1 MSDKRQCRTR
11 FAPSPTGMIHIG
23 NLRSALY
30 AYLLARSEGGKFVL
44 RIEDTDRDRLVEGAV
59 EKIYDAL
66 RICGMDHDEGPDIGG
81 PYAPYVQSERKD
93 QYLPEA
99 KRLVDEGSA
108 YYCFCSKERLEKLAE
123 DGQMGYDRHCRDL
136 AKEEVEAKLEAGEP
150 YVIRQKMPIEGETTF
165 HDEVFGDIS
174 VDNKEL
180 EDQILIKSD
189 GYPTYNFANVI
200 DDHAMGITHVLRG
213 SEYLSS
219 TPKYQLLYRA
229 FGWDEPV
236 YVHLPLILGEDGKK
250 LSKRHG
256 ATSLEDLIGQGYLP
270 AAIVNYIA
278 FLGWSPGNDTRE
290 IFSLEELEEIFS
302 TKHIG
307 KAPAIFDYE
316 KLDWVNKHYVQELP
330 VDEFEKLALPYYK
343 EVLGED
349 VSDIAVAVLNEVLQ
363 NRISKFSEIPEMIH
377 FLKERPELTP
387 DLFFNKKQ
395 KLNVPLAIR
404 VLETVIPGL
413 EGIDGFARDDVHA
426 YLMGLGEE
434 MELKTGQVMGP
445 PRLAVAGQK
454 VTPGGTTEMLMIL
467 GKEKALAR
475 LKSALDFLHAN
486 NEEA

>member
-200 DDHAMGITHVLRG
+200 DDRDGHHSCAPRQRVSSPRVSTSTGLRLG
-213 SEYLSS
+213 
-219 TPKYQLLYRA
+219 RA
-229 FGWDEPV
+229 CVCAPA
-236 YVHLPLILGEDGKK
+236 LILGEDGETLEAPRRD
-250 LSKRHG
+250 LSSLTA
-256 ATSLEDLIGQGYLP
+256 ATCLRRCQLSPSP
-270 AAIVNYIA
+270 AGRRGTTPAKS
-278 FLGWSPGNDTRE
+278 SPGRARR
-290 IFSLEELEEIFS
+290 IFS

-307 KAPAIFDYE
+307 KAPAIFDYD

-413 EGIDGFARDDVHA
+413 EGIDASPA
-426 YLMGLGEE
+426 
-434 MELKTGQVMGP
+434 TTS
-445 PRLAVAGQK
+445 
-454 VTPGGTTEMLMIL
+454 TPT
-467 GKEKALAR
+467 
-475 LKSALDFLHAN
+475 
-486 NEEA
+486 